1 MGFFQAV
8 KTAACACVGLMMA
21 VPAVAADY
29 WVRGGGTWDSATTAS
44 AITAADTAFA
54 FEFMIDPTLPA
65 NPTNAVSNF
74 RYTLGG
80 SDAAVTLGDVTFYTQ
95 GSGGGLQLQFGSG
108 ALLAGWGT
116 SLLGSDGRLALL
128 GNGPLDFAADDAGG
142 SGWVTV
148 TEAAAA
154 VVPEPASW
162 ALMILGFGLA
172 GAALRRRSVATAMV
186 RDAA

>member
-1 MGFFQAV
+1 MRFFQAV
-8 KTAACACVGLMMA
+8 KVATCTCVGMMMA

-29 WVRGGGTWDSATTAS
+29 WVRGGGIWDNATTAS
-44 AITAADTAFA
+44 AITAADTAFT
-54 FEFMIDPTLPA
+54 FEFMIESTLPA
-65 NPTNAVSNF
+65 NPTNAVSGF

-80 SDAAVTLGDVTFYTQ
+80 TDAAVALSDVTFYAQ
-95 GSGGGLQLQFGSG
+95 NSGGGLQLQFGSG
-108 ALLAGWGT
+108 ALLSSWGT
-116 SLLGSDGRLALL
+116 SLLDSNGQLALIS
-128 GNGPLDFAADDAGG
+128 NGSLDFAADDAGG

-172 GAALRRRSVATAMV
+172 GAALRRKSAATAMV
-186 RDAA
+186 RNAA